1 MGKSL
6 RIFGTVDT
14 FIEGAGTQLRL
25 GRLVANARFLVALI
39 LYSQFDAFHFFCP
52 TVSHVRN
59 LQVSLERELGDLIKK
74 RRISLW
80 THLHLPRQLRETRYE
95 AFHVGGWGMYLPRL
109 AHLRAKVG
117 GPVFPLTGVTHSL
130 HTADIFSKMREMV
143 ATPFGPADAIVCTSQ
158 GGQTVMQRHWDLA
171 LQRSRAQGQP
181 LVAEGLRFPKIPLA
195 VDDDY
200 FEPRDKASARLAL
213 GLPADDVVALYLGRL
228 SPHTKADLNPII
240 DAHARLVRGS
250 GARARARLV
259 LAGAG
264 DSSYQATL
272 QAAAAE
278 LGIADRVHVV
288 TNVSDQQKREL
299 LAAAD
304 LFVSPVDNHQE
315 TFGLAVV
322 EAMAAGLP
330 VVASDFDGYRDLVE
344 EGVTG
349 FRIPT
354 YGGRF
359 PGEVDDLVGLL
370 DPNLTAFLMA
380 ETVALDNGVLHA
392 RMGQLID
399 DPDLRLRLGAA
410 GRERARRL
418 FSWPQ
423 VIAAYE
429 SLWQELGIAAASWSP
444 PQTPGDPQVGSLHD
458 IFAHYPTALL
468 AAPDRLRLGP
478 FGTEVLSDGVAPP
491 PVHQELLPLLDP
503 EMGTFVLRFIAERR
517 SCTLGDCT
525 AAVEQQF
532 GIDAGHTAFQV
543 IWLLKQGLLVREAV

>member
-1 MGKSL
+1 L

-14 FIEGAGTQLRL
+14 FIEGGASQLRL

-39 LYSQFDAFHFFCP
+39 QHSRFDAFHFFCP
-52 TVSHVRN
+52 TVAHVHA
-59 LQVSLERELGDLIKK
+59 LQATLERELGDIIKR

-80 THLHLPRQLRETRYE
+80 THLHLPRQLRQTGYA
-95 AFHVGGWGMYLPRL
+95 AFHVGGWGMFLPRL

-117 GPVFPLTGVTHSL
+117 GPAFPLTGVTHSL

-143 ATPFGPADAIVCTSQ
+143 ATPFGPGDAVVCTSV
-158 GGQTVMQRHWDLA
+158 GGQQVMQRHWDLA
-171 LQRSRAQGQP
+171 LQRTRAQGSRI
-181 LVAEGLRFPKIPLA
+181 VAEGLRFPRIPLA
-195 VDDDY
+195 VEDGY
-200 FEPRDKASARLAL
+200 FEPRDRQAARRTL
-213 GLPADDVVALYLGRL
+213 GLCEDDVMSLYLGRL
-228 SPHTKADLNPII
+228 SPHTKADLNPVI
-240 DAHARLVRGS
+240 DAHARIVRS
-250 GARARARLV
+250 GRDGGGPRARAHLV

-264 DSSYQATL
+264 DPSYQAELRTT
-272 QAAAAE
+272 AAE

-288 TNVSDQQKREL
+288 TNVSDEHKQQL

-330 VVASDFDGYRDLVE
+330 VVASDFDGYRDLVD

-349 FRIPT
+349 FRVPT

-359 PGEVDDLVGLL
+359 PASVDDLVGLL
-370 DPNLTAFLMA
+370 DPNLTALLMA
-380 ETVALDNGVLHA
+380 ETVALDNGVLRA

-399 DPDLRLRLGAA
+399 DPNLRRRLGAA

-418 FSWPQ
+418 FAWPQ

-429 SLWQELGIAAASWSP
+429 ALWDDLGAAARSWTP
-444 PQTPGDPQVGSLHD
+444 TQPPGDPQVGSLHD

-468 AAPDRLRLGP
+468 GATDKLRLGP
-478 FGTEVLSDGVAPP
+478 LGTEVLAGAPP
-491 PVHQELLPLLDP
+491 PPLHHELLPLIDP
-503 EMGTFVLRFIAERR
+503 EMGTFVLRFIASRAI
-517 SCTLGDCT
+517 CTLGDCV
-525 AAVEQQF
+525 AAVDKEF
-532 GIDAGHTAFQV
+532 GIDAGHTGFQV
-543 IWLLKQGLLVREAV
+543 IWLLKQGLLIREPV